1 MSRLTRNIL
10 AEDIMRR
17 IELTGTSK
25 EGRYD
30 IREVKRMIDYVTAS
44 LIKLQFYESRADF
57 ELQHNDSHWLATF
70 DAVQVSRDAT
80 RPFQRVFFDLPAD
93 YVAMP
98 KNMGVFQVAD
108 AETGEPMVPVPYG
121 FSAMNKGN
129 RILGTELR
137 WSYEVHRFRVF
148 LNERLDGVD
157 FVESKAE
164 GNTFPPVFVNVQLVI
179 VSPAD
184 TTDDQPY
191 PLAPDM
197 VPALTDRVVQMLM
210 SGFQLPEGKPPK
222 V

>member
-1 MSRLTRNIL
+1 MRLTRNIL

-17 IELTGTSK
+17 IELVGTSK

-30 IREVKRMIDYVTAS
+30 IREVKRMIDYVTTS

-70 DAVQVSRDAT
+70 DAIQVSRDDT
-80 RPFQRVFFDLPAD
+80 RPFQKVYFDLPAD
-93 YVAMP
+93 YVSLP
-98 KNMGVFQVAD
+98 KNMGVHSITD
-108 AETGEPMVPVPYG
+108 AQTGEEMVPVPYG
-121 FSAMNKGN
+121 FSAMNKGR
-129 RILGTELR
+129 RILATELR

-164 GNTFPPVFVNVQLVI
+164 GDTFPPVFVNLKLVI

-184 TTDDQPY
+184 TIDDQPY

-197 VPALTDRVVQMLM
+197 VPVLTDRVVQMMLT
-210 SGFQLPEGKPPK
+210 GYQLPEAKPPK